1 MIHLQTIADLLAAT
15 KDNKLYITTVVRS
28 SDNFLQIVLS
38 VIDNDNNP
46 NILAISF
53 GNNRAALANLA
64 DRVIRQ
70 NLSEKG
76 YKVISGRVGS
86 GIEINVSFGRIF
98 NDNGDLLVDIPQYRG
113 TKVFFNADAYT
124 GGGIETKEINI
135 SPENREKIENDLK
148 ELAEKEATKEVA
160 PEKRKR
166 NTKENK

>member
-1 MIHLQTIADLLAAT
+1 MIHLQNIADLLAAT
-15 KDNKLYITTVVRS
+15 KDNKVYVTTLVRN

-53 GNNRAALANLA
+53 GNNRAVLANLA
-64 DRVIRQ
+64 DKIIRH

-86 GIEINVSFGRIF
+86 GIEISVSFGYIF
-98 NDNGDLLVDIPQYRG
+98 KDNGELLVDIPPYQEM
-113 TKVFFNADAYT
+113 FFNADTYN
-124 GGGIETKEINI
+124 GGVEIKEINI
-135 SPENREKIENDLK
+135 SPENIEKIKNDLK
-148 ELAEKEATKEVA
+148 EIAEKGGVIEEVA